1 MSTQERIFT
10 LKNRYKIL
18 FLISTLVSILTLLIV
33 YIAFDKVFS
42 DVYKQN
48 TELSLLESK
57 KDFLKFTVENQ
68 IVRIEEQIV
77 NEKECLR
84 KRSKEISLTL
94 QVFPLVGRQ
103 AVIDFCKRYFEN
115 EIHDQAWE
123 CVVWDKKTSIPIY
136 DPFEIIKERNTLEE
150 LEKIKSNFT
159 LYEIKDFGDTMLFFG
174 ARNAVVD
181 QRVKKRIASEIH
193 NSNFP
198 LDTYIWINEIV
209 NYDGGDDYA
218 IRRVHPNLKDTEGM
232 LLSTKMEDIKGNTPY
247 LTELEGIKKDG
258 ELFFTYFFKKKAED
272 KIAEKLTYAKL
283 YKRYDWIVAFGTH
296 LDDMTKYVEKTEK
309 RSKIILKELALLI
322 AALIAILILISQ
334 LISVYLENRYHVQTR
349 KDLVKKLSTDTTTG
363 ALDRRTAEAFLEQE
377 FLIFKQNRNSL
388 TAFIMGDIDNLKNV
402 NDSYGHEAGDATL
415 KNIFNIIKSSIRKE
429 DFVFRWGGDELVIV
443 CRNME
448 KEATLHVC
456 SKILDAVEKG
466 EVTHAGNVIKTTI
479 SLGISYFRT
488 DDKDADDVI
497 ERADKAMYRAKK
509 NGKNG
514 VEMEL

>member
-1 MSTQERIFT
+1 M
-10 LKNRYKIL
+10 KNRYKIL

-115 EIHDQAWE
+115 EIHDHAWE

-174 ARNAVVD
+174 ARNDVVD

-198 LDTYIWINEIV
+198 LDTYIWINEIL

-296 LDDMTKYVEKTEK
+296 LDDMTKYVEKTEQ

-363 ALDRRTAEAFLEQE
+363 AL
-377 FLIFKQNRNSL
+377 
-388 TAFIMGDIDNLKNV
+388 
-402 NDSYGHEAGDATL
+402 
-415 KNIFNIIKSSIRKE
+415 
-429 DFVFRWGGDELVIV
+429 
-443 CRNME
+443 
-448 KEATLHVC
+448 
-456 SKILDAVEKG
+456 
-466 EVTHAGNVIKTTI
+466 
-479 SLGISYFRT
+479 
-488 DDKDADDVI
+488 
-497 ERADKAMYRAKK
+497 
-509 NGKNG
+509 
-514 VEMEL
+514 